1 MPHKKIPNCFMR
13 KYSKRKLDYIRSSR
27 PEVFCQKCV
36 LRNFAKF
43 TRKQGTESLFQ
54 FSFIKKETLTQVF
67 SYEFC
72 EISKNTSFHRTPL
85 VAASVICI
93 HELKIY

>member
-27 PEVFCQKCV
+27 SEVFCQKCV

-85 VAASVICI
+85 VAASVVCI